1 MSVTLIAAVVALV
14 LGHLAPSLAASV
26 RQYGWYGD
34 WIGWLNRQFPGDGF
48 WRGQWGIALAL
59 VPPLLVVGLFQLA
72 IDAQLLG
79 VAELL
84 FGVAVLFYAWGPR
97 DLDRDV
103 NAILD
108 APDPLARAEAAEWLS
123 IDGNPSL
130 DGGNLVESVFR
141 NAMRR
146 WFGVLFWFLLL
157 GPVGAILYRLLVLSV
172 VAPSVAA
179 VASRNLPSGTARGA
193 RTLLAML
200 EWPVAQLMTL
210 ALALVGN
217 FDAVLGAWRASGGAS
232 FRLDRRFL
240 GAVARASVRSELAD
254 YAADYAAGEA
264 DDSVGESGVT
274 ASGPAAAA
282 NPGLPDLPELRD
294 AMSLVWRCLLVW
306 LAVLALFVIA
316 GFVS

>member
-14 LGHLAPSLAASV
+14 LGHLAPSLATTV
-26 RQYGWYGD
+26 RQYGWYRD
-34 WIGWLNRQFPGDGF
+34 WIGWLNRQFPDDGF

-72 IDAQLLG
+72 LDAQLLG

-103 NAILD
+103 NAVLD
-108 APDPLARAEAAEWLS
+108 ATDPLARAEAAAWLS
-123 IDGNPSL
+123 SDGNPSL
-130 DGGNLVESVFR
+130 DPGNLVESVFR

-157 GPVGAILYRLLVLSV
+157 GPVGAILYRLVVLSV
-172 VAPSVAA
+172 AA
-179 VASRNLPSGTARGA
+179 LAVDNPSRNLPSGTARGA
-193 RTLLAML
+193 RFLLALL

-232 FRLDRRFL
+232 LRLDKRFL
-240 GAVARASVRSELAD
+240 GAVARASVRSELAEE
-254 YAADYAAGEA
+254 AADYAAGQV
-264 DDSVGESGVT
+264 DDGTGESGVT
-274 ASGPAAAA
+274 ASNAEAIAGP
-282 NPGLPDLPELRD
+282 GMPDLPELRD

>member
-26 RQYGWYGD
+26 RQYGWYRD
-34 WIGWLNRQFPGDGF
+34 WVGWLNRQFPDDGF

-59 VPPLLVVGLFQLA
+59 VPPLLVVGFFQIAL
-72 IDAQLLG
+72 DAQLLG

-103 NAILD
+103 NAVLD
-108 APDPLARAEAAEWLS
+108 AHDPLARAEAAAWLS
-123 IDGNPSL
+123 SDGNPSL
-130 DGGNLVESVFR
+130 DPGNLVESVFR

-157 GPVGAILYRLLVLSV
+157 GPVGAVLYRLLVLSV
-172 VAPSVAA
+172 TPSGGD
-179 VASRNLPSGTARGA
+179 ASRNLPSDTARGA
-193 RTLLAML
+193 RFLLALL

-232 FRLDRRFL
+232 LRLDKRFL
-240 GAVARASVRSELAD
+240 GAVARASVRSELAEE
-254 YAADYAAGEA
+254 AADYVAGQA
-264 DDSVGESGVT
+264 DDGSGESGVT
-274 ASGPAAAA
+274 ASNAAAIA
-282 NPGLPDLPELRD
+282 GPGMPDLPELRD

>member
-14 LGHLAPSLAASV
+14 LGHLAPSLAATV
-26 RQYGWYGD
+26 RQYGWYRD
-34 WIGWLNRQFPGDGF
+34 WIGWLNRQFPDDGF

-59 VPPLLVVGLFQLA
+59 VPPLLVVGFFQIAL
-72 IDAQLLG
+72 DAQLLG

-103 NAILD
+103 NAVLD
-108 APDPLARAEAAEWLS
+108 APDPLARAEAAAWLS
-123 IDGNPSL
+123 NDGNPSL
-130 DGGNLVESVFR
+130 APGNLVESVFR

-146 WFGVLFWFLLL
+146 WFAVLFWFLLL
-157 GPVGAILYRLLVLSV
+157 GPVGAVLYRLLVVSV
-172 VAPSVAA
+172 TAPAA
-179 VASRNLPSGTARGA
+179 AEPSRNLPGGTARGA
-193 RTLLAML
+193 RFLLALL

-210 ALALVGN
+210 SLALVGN

-232 FRLDRRFL
+232 LRLDKRFL
-240 GAVARASVRSELAD
+240 GAVARASVRSELAEE
-254 YAADYAAGEA
+254 AADYAASQA
-264 DDSVGESGVT
+264 DDGAGESGVT
-274 ASGPAAAA
+274 ASGAAVAT
-282 NPGLPDLPELRD
+282 GSGMSELPELRD